1 MAEVELKFC
10 VPEVE
15 LASLRHALQG
25 LGARRTRMRAHYFD
39 TADGALARH
48 RVALRLRLEGRR
60 WMQTLKAV
68 GDGAIHRLEHE
79 VHVPGPASRCPT
91 LDLRRH
97 DGSAAA
103 PLLAAALLT
112 AADATLGEQY
122 ATDIWRL
129 HVEMLDA
136 GGTCVEAA
144 LDVGQVLAG
153 GRTAPITEFE
163 LEHKA
168 GPPQGLFDL
177 AAACVRRGGLWQ
189 STVSKAE
196 RGQRLRAAQTTP
208 RATKARPPRL
218 AADADGAALM
228 RALLQSA
235 LEQVLA
241 NASELA
247 AAAHDPEVLHQ
258 FRVGLRR
265 LRVVLRELAPLAPT
279 IQPEWEGALAATF
292 AKAGERRDQDA
303 AVVAV
308 RPLLQAAAAP
318 AIEWHA
324 PTVSDPGAAVRDAD
338 FQAALLEVQ
347 ALAHAGD
354 ERFAR
359 LSATLARKFVATR
372 LRDLH
377 RRVTRAGRR
386 FERLPTK
393 EQHRVR
399 KQLKRLRYLAEF
411 TLALWP
417 DRDPRRCRRRLALV
431 QEALGL
437 HNDVALA
444 AAAFR
449 ADAVERPEAWFAAGY
464 LQAHLAVTARAARRA
479 LASLGRGSVWWR

>member
-10 VPEVE
+10 VPELA
-15 LASLRHALQG
+15 LASLRHALQE
-25 LGARRTRMRAHYFD
+25 LGARRIRMRAHYFD

-79 VHVPGPASRCPT
+79 VHVPGPAGRCPA

-97 DGSAAA
+97 DGSAPA
-103 PLLAAALLT
+103 PVLAAALLT
-112 AADATLGEQY
+112 AANATLSEQY
-122 ATDIWRL
+122 ATDIRRL

-136 GGTCVEAA
+136 GGTRVEAS
-144 LDVGQVLAG
+144 LDLGHVLAG
-153 GRTAPITEFE
+153 GRTASIAEFE
-163 LEHKA
+163 LEHKG

-177 AAACVRRGGLWQ
+177 AAACVRHGGLWQ
-189 STVSKAE
+189 STVSKSE
-196 RGQRLRAAQTTP
+196 HGQRLRAAATPP
-208 RATKARPPRL
+208 RATKATPPRM
-218 AADADGAALM
+218 AADADGPALM

-235 LEQVLA
+235 LAQVLA

-247 AAAHDPEVLHQ
+247 VTADDPEVLHQ

-265 LRVVLRELAPLAPT
+265 LRVVLKDLAALANA
-279 IQPEWEGALAATF
+279 IRPEWEAVLAATF
-292 AKAGERRDQDA
+292 ATVGEQRDRDA
-303 AVVAV
+303 VLAAV

-318 AIEWHA
+318 ALDWHA
-324 PTVSDPGAAVRDAD
+324 ATVSDLGAVVREPR
-338 FQAALLEVQ
+338 FQAVLVEVQ

-354 ERFAR
+354 DRFTT
-359 LSATLARKFVATR
+359 LSAASARKFVAAR

-386 FERLPTK
+386 FERLPTD

-399 KQLKRLRYLAEF
+399 KKLKRLRYLADF

-417 DRDPRRCRRRLALV
+417 DRDPRRCRRQLALA
-431 QEALGL
+431 QDALGL
-437 HNDVALA
+437 HHDVAVA

-449 ADAVERPEAWFAAGY
+449 TDAADHPEAWFAAGY
-464 LQAHLAVTARAARRA
+464 LQAHLAVTARAAHQA
-479 LASLGRGSVWWR
+479 LARLGRESVWWR